1 MWSCHRLWL
10 MQNPMIGQEMMEVGK
25 GGGRRGTEAHISK
38 VVEGEFGWVRS
49 VLGVG
54 RKMSRWKFKEQDKQ
68 QICDLRTRHQFR
80 ETQQQ
85 SWEFGVPSTEHS
97 GRATVVS
104 LLLSS
109 TGMQHFVCCHPHD
122 INTCTFS

>member
-1 MWSCHRLWL
+1 MVSSSSLADAESNDWS
-10 MQNPMIGQEMMEVGK
+10 GDD
-25 GGGRRGTEAHISK
+25 GGGERGRE
-38 VVEGEFGWVRS
+38 EGALKLASARWRKEFGWVRS

-97 GRATVVS
+97 WRATVVS